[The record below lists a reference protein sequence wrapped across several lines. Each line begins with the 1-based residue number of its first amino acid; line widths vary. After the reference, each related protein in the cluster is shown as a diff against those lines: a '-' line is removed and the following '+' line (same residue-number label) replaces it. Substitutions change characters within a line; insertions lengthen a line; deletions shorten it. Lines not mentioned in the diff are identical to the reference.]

1 MLRAR
6 KTRGS
11 LPSRFGP
18 MFEFLFKYPPTVF
31 SKGTFVLLGEWPIW
45 SMIALVI
52 AAAAGLGWV
61 IWRRRQNIASTM
73 RGPRTAVVWLMQS
86 LLVCLLLFLLWQP
99 ALSIATL
106 QPQQNI
112 VAVVV
117 DDSKS
122 MSTEEDGQSRK
133 DQVLKTL
140 NSGLLNSLRS
150 KFQVRLYRLG
160 DHLER
165 IEKTDRLNANAP
177 ATRIGDNLKEV
188 LADSATLPIGAVV
201 LLSDGADNTGGIDL
215 ETVSELKRQRIPI
228 HTIGFGRERMEHD
241 VELTDVQLPSRSLAK
256 SRLEAQVSFHQW
268 GMKGAKG
275 RLVVRDGGSVLASR
289 DVILAGD
296 GVTQTESVLFNA
308 GEAGVKNLQFVVD
321 VLPGEDNK
329 NNNALTRVLNVD
341 NAKPKV
347 VYMEGEPR
355 WDYKFLR
362 RAVEDDKNLDL
373 YSVVRTTQNKLYVQV
388 PKDAPT
394 GELKDGFPAKVEDL
408 FMYQAIILGSV
419 EANYFTPAQQ
429 ELIQQFVDRRGGGL
443 LFLGGRTA
451 LADGGYDKPPFS
463 DLLPVKL
470 PDHKNTFHRDP
481 ANPTLTNAG
490 RDSLITRIEDNPQA
504 NVERWKKLP
513 YLMNFQEPGQ
523 PKPGALVLA
532 EMTVM
537 GGAKLPLLITQKYGR
552 GRTAVFA
559 TGGDWRWQM
568 LQPVEDLSHEMFWR
582 QLLRWLVSDTPTR
595 VVTSTTRP
603 VLYDDGRVHL
613 RAEVRDTTYLP
624 TSDARVE
631 ARILG
636 PDGNSQSVEFRPDSL
651 EQGVYTAD
659 WDAGKPGSYVAEVIA
674 QRGQQE
680 LGRDVVTLRREDGV
694 AENFHL
700 EQNRDLLEKLSA
712 QTGGRYYK
720 PDQVSRL
727 GEEISYSEAGIT
739 VRETKDLWDMPV
751 VFFIVLA
758 LCCGEW
764 LLRRKWGVV

>member
-1 MLRAR
+1 
-6 KTRGS
+6 
-11 LPSRFGP
+11 

-31 SKGTFVLLGEWPIW
+31 AKGTLVFLGEWPIW
-45 SMIALVI
+45 TLIALLAV
-52 AAAAGLGWV
+52 AAGGLGWV
-61 IWRRRQNIASTM
+61 IWRRRRSIASTI
-73 RGPRTAVVWLMQS
+73 RGPRTAVVWLLQS
-86 LLVCLLLFLLWQP
+86 LLVCLLLVLLWQP

-106 QPQQNI
+106 RPQQNI
-112 VAVVV
+112 VAVVI

-122 MSTEEDGQSRK
+122 MAAQEDGQSRK

-140 NSGLLNSLRS
+140 NDGLLKSLRA

-165 IEKTDRLNANAP
+165 IDNLNQLNASAP
-177 ATRIGDNLKEV
+177 ATHIGDGLKEV

-201 LLSDGADNTGGIDL
+201 LLSDGADNTGGVDL
-215 ETVSELKRQRIPI
+215 ETISDIKRQRIPI
-228 HTIGFGRERMEHD
+228 NTVGFGRERMAHD
-241 VELTDVQLPSRSLAK
+241 IEVTDVQLPARSLAK
-256 SRLEAQVSFHQW
+256 SRLNAQVSFHQW
-268 GMKGAKG
+268 GMKGAKA
-275 RLVVRDGGSVLASR
+275 RLAVRDGGAILASR
-289 DVILAGD
+289 DVVLAAD
-296 GVTQTESVLFNA
+296 GTTQTESVLFNA
-308 GEAGVKNLQFVVD
+308 GDAGVKNLQFSID
-321 VLPGEDNK
+321 VLPEEENK
-329 NNNALTRVLNVD
+329 NNNALTRVLYVD
-341 NAKPKV
+341 NAKPRV

-388 PKDAPT
+388 PPDAPK
-394 GELKDGFPAKVEDL
+394 GELKDGFPTKVEDL
-408 FMYQAIILGSV
+408 FAFQGIILGSV
-419 EANYFTPAQQ
+419 EANYFTAAQQ
-429 ELIQQFVDRRGGGL
+429 EMIQQFVDRRGGGL
-443 LFLGGRTA
+443 LFLGGRSS

-470 PDHKNTFHRDP
+470 PDHKNTFHIEP
-481 ANPTLTNAG
+481 ASPRLTPAG
-490 RDSLITRIEDNPQA
+490 RDSLITRIEDSPDA

-513 YLMNFQEPGQ
+513 YLMNFQEAGQ

-537 GGAKLPLLITQKYGR
+537 GGKPLPLLITEKYGR

-568 LQPVEDLSHEMFWR
+568 LQPVQDMSHEIFWR
-582 QLLRWLVSDTPTR
+582 QLLRWLVSDSPTR
-595 VVTSTTRP
+595 VVTTTTRP
-603 VLYDDGRVHL
+603 VLYDDGHVHL

-624 TSDARVE
+624 TSDAQVQ
-631 ARILG
+631 AHILG
-636 PDGNSQSVEFRPDSL
+636 PDGNSQTIDLRPDSV

-659 WDAGKPGSYVAEVIA
+659 WDAAKPGSYVSEVVA

-680 LGRDVVTLRREDGV
+680 LGRGVVTFRREDGV

-700 EQNRDLLEKLSA
+700 EQNRDLLQKLSSE
-712 QTGGRYYK
+712 TGGRYYQ

-727 GEEISYSEAGIT
+727 GEEISYSDAGIT
-739 VRETKDLWDMPV
+739 VRETKDLWDMPA
-751 VFFIVLA
+751 VFFLVLL